1 MNKKVIIISVL
12 GLVGVG
18 AFFYFKPKSNAQEQD
33 SLTGGA
39 LGNTNLPNT
48 TGVPPTGTVLTT
60 PEQVQETA
68 TKIAE
73 ARNLASQVSKLR
85 AQRNVYLSSSTKT
98 PTNTFYSSNMQ
109 TLINKGQI
117 SQLDK
122 KIKELDDKLVLL
134 GFTELNGSIIK
145 IT

>member
-1 MNKKVIIISVL
+1 
-12 GLVGVG
+12 
-18 AFFYFKPKSNAQEQD
+18 
-33 SLTGGA
+33 
-39 LGNTNLPNT
+39 
-48 TGVPPTGTVLTT
+48 
-60 PEQVQETA
+60 
-68 TKIAE
+68 
-73 ARNLASQVSKLR
+73 VSKLR